1 MRTHFS
7 AEQRLQPA
15 FADAEVALRKC
26 VHCGFCMPHC
36 PTYTLLGDELDGPR
50 GRIYLIQNMLESEA
64 PPAAETVL
72 HIDRCLT
79 CLACKSSCPSGV
91 NYLHLIDHA
100 RSHIETH
107 FRRPWPERVLRRLI
121 GALLTRRAW
130 FRIAAKLARITRPA
144 ARLARGRLRNLWLT
158 APTRTHASA
167 PTDRAGRFASIG
179 VGRLRVALLSG
190 CVQPALAPQINAA
203 TVRLLTRHGVEVVI
217 APGAGCCGALPQHLG
232 HSERARV
239 LARAQ
244 VAAWSQLLEEGSLDA
259 IVITTSGCGTLI
271 KDYGHL
277 LREEPAWAERAQR
290 ISALAL
296 DISEF
301 LLQVELNFHT
311 PQSLTVA
318 YQSACSL
325 QHGQAVRTPAQQLLT
340 RAGFKILEPAESHL
354 CCGSAGSYSL
364 LQPQLAGQLRE
375 RKAAHLNALPAG
387 VIASGNI
394 GCMTHLSSA
403 VRVPIVHTVELLD
416 WASGGP
422 RPLALSGTDT

>member
-15 FADAEVALRKC
+15 IADAETALRKC

-36 PTYTLLGDELDGPR
+36 PTYTLLGNELDSPR
-50 GRIYLIQNMLESEA
+50 GRIYLIQHMLESEA
-64 PPAAETVL
+64 APPAETVL
-72 HIDRCLT
+72 HVDRCLT
-79 CLACKSSCPSGV
+79 CLACKSACPSGV
-91 NYLHLIDHA
+91 NYLHLIDQA
-100 RSHIETH
+100 RAHIETH
-107 FRRPWPERVLRRLI
+107 FRRPWPERLLRRLI
-121 GALLTRRAW
+121 GALLTRRIW
-130 FRIAAKLARITRPA
+130 FRIASALARYTRPL
-144 ARLARGRLRNLWLT
+144 ARLARGRVRHLWLS
-158 APTRTHASA
+158 APSRTHARA
-167 PTDRAGRFASIG
+167 ATDRAGRFAPLG
-179 VGRLRVALLSG
+179 AQRLRVALLSG

-203 TVRLLTRHGVEVVI
+203 TVRLLTRHGVEVLI
-217 APGAGCCGALPQHLG
+217 APGEGCCGALPQHLG
-232 HSERARV
+232 HSERARA

-244 VAAWSQLLEEGSLDA
+244 VAAWAGLLEQGSLDA

-277 LREEPAWAERAQR
+277 LREEPAWAESAQR

-301 LLQVELNFHT
+301 LLRLDLDFRT
-311 PQSLTVA
+311 PQHLSVA

-340 RAGFKILEPAESHL
+340 RAGFKVLEPAEAHL

-364 LQPQLAGQLRE
+364 LQPELAGQLRE
-375 RKAAHLNALPAG
+375 RKAAHLNALHVK

-394 GCMTHLSSA
+394 GCMTHLAGA
-403 VRVPIVHTVELLD
+403 VHAPIVHTIELLD

-422 RPLALSGTDT
+422 KPTALAGTDA

>member
-7 AEQRLQPA
+7 PEQRLQPA
-15 FADAEVALRKC
+15 IADAEAALRKC

-50 GRIYLIQNMLESEA
+50 GRIYLIQNMLESDA

-79 CLACKSSCPSGV
+79 CLACKSACPSGV

-107 FRRPWPERVLRRLI
+107 FRRPWTERLLRRLI
-121 GALLTRRAW
+121 GALLTRRSW
-130 FRIAAKLARITRPA
+130 FRFASALARLTRPIAKLAS
-144 ARLARGRLRNLWLT
+144 GRVRNLWLG
-158 APTRTHASA
+158 ALRTYPSA
-167 PTDRAGRFASIG
+167 PSDRAGRFAALG
-179 VGRLRVALLSG
+179 TQRLRVALLSG

-203 TVRLLTRHGVEVVI
+203 TVRLLTRHGVEVLI

-232 HSERARV
+232 QSDRAWPWT
-239 LARAQ
+239 LPQ
-244 VAAWSQLLEEGSLDA
+244 VAAWTQLLEQGSLDA

-277 LREEPAWAERAQR
+277 LREEPAWAERAR
-290 ISALAL
+290 HISSLAL

-301 LLQVELNFHT
+301 LLRLELDFHT
-311 PQSLTVA
+311 PQTLSVA

-325 QHGQAVRTPAQQLLT
+325 QHGQSLRTPAQQLLT
-340 RAGFKILEPAESHL
+340 RAGFKVLEPAESHL

-375 RKAAHLNALPAG
+375 RKAAHLNALPAA

-394 GCMTHLSSA
+394 GCMTHLRGA
-403 VRVPIVHTVELLD
+403 VHVPIVHTIELLD

-422 RPLALSGTDT
+422 KPRALSGADR